1 MLNFS
6 AKRITQRKW
15 PGHLTVKKKTSLWR
29 NSGAFTSSMH
39 ALSAA
44 VSSLLFLLY
53 SVLSA
58 GDSWQE
64 VMLV

>member
-1 MLNFS
+1 LNFS

-15 PGHLTVKKKTSLWR
+15 PGHLTNKTSSWR

-39 ALSAA
+39 AVSAA
-44 VSSLLFLLY
+44 VSSQLFLLY